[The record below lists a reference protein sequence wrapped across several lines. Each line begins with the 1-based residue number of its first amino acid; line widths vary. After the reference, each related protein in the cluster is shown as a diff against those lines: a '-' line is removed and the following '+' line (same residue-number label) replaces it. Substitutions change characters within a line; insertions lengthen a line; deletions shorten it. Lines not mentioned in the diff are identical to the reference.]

1 MKHILLIILMLSFVA
16 CNCPKIVID
25 KSIEENIN
33 SEEYQIKSF
42 KIQEKKYSLLM
53 FTTGLDGEKIKVI
66 NCKNELFNDSLKTN
80 SIQPFAKYLKI
91 DNTCNTKIYDKEKK
105 YFFQVK
111 SKLAVKYKFIYI
123 RKDYSN
129 RYIITYTNKH
139 KRIL

>member
-66 NCKNELFNDSLKTN
+66 NCKNELFNFL
-80 SIQPFAKYLKI
+80 
-91 DNTCNTKIYDKEKK
+91 
-105 YFFQVK
+105 
-111 SKLAVKYKFIYI
+111 
-123 RKDYSN
+123 
-129 RYIITYTNKH
+129 
-139 KRIL
+139 